1 MPRAWR
7 MTGSLQPPASAS
19 LCSLPRGAGP
29 ALRMPENV
37 ADVHLLSDEAEWDAP
52 AWAMEPELLPPFAEA
67 VRVLGEEL
75 PQGFALRAT
84 WVGSEVREKRVL
96 GEHLG
101 QLQVAALL
109 CRRYAGRVAYAR
121 SSRARRRR
129 RCPIGGRGC
138 RGRAEGN
145 AGGICTGVTRPRRF
159 RSRRPP
165 RRSDGE
171 HGRESGRRP
180 CLRAPWHRCGS
191 VPSRRHLR
199 NPKAA
204 GLDSGLL

>member
-1 MPRAWR
+1 

-96 GEHLG
+96 GAHELAELVLAS
-101 QLQVAALL
+101 QLNKFT
-109 CRRYAGRVAYAR
+109 RYGVP
-121 SSRARRRR
+121 ARRAISGDASA
-129 RCPIGGRGC
+129 CA
-138 RGRAEGN
+138 AER
-145 AGGICTGVTRPRRF
+145 T
-159 RSRRPP
+159 
-165 RRSDGE
+165 
-171 HGRESGRRP
+171 
-180 CLRAPWHRCGS
+180 
-191 VPSRRHLR
+191 
-199 NPKAA
+199 
-204 GLDSGLL
+204 